1 MIFNITSALNKTSC
15 TDYVDFG
22 KNAEQFV
29 RISWFQI
36 EKDNQK
42 YLDIQLKVFRKDDKR
57 DFRRH
62 QQIKFLI
69 SNNFSV
75 CGTQLIMLLEF
86 STDETLREVVT
97 SPLSKDLDEQLK
109 HVQKAITIVDGR
121 KRKIFASMKKYFID
135 KPESTYV
142 QLRHFTRNSEH
153 DKFQQLVFVNY
164 KYDDFLCLLDVI
176 TSISDQVLSNQ
187 SLCNIVYFRLFL
199 SNHFLN
205 RECRDELEHWR

>member
-1 MIFNITSALNKTSC
+1 MIVNIPSALDKTSC

-22 KNAEQFV
+22 KNVDRFA
-29 RISWFQI
+29 RISWSQI

-42 YLDIQLKVFRKDDKR
+42 YLDIQVKVFRKDDKG

-62 QQIKFLI
+62 QQIKLGVFD
-69 SNNFSV
+69 FK
-75 CGTQLIMLLEF
+75 QLICLRNPIAQAVREF
-86 STDETLREVVT
+86 STDETLKEVVT

-109 HVQKAITIVDGR
+109 LVQKAITIVDR
-121 KRKIFASMKKYFID
+121 PKRKIFATMKKYCMD

-142 QLRHFTRNSEH
+142 QLRPFTRNSEH

-164 KYDDFLCLLDVI
+164 IYDEFLYLLDVI

-187 SLCNIVYFRLFL
+187 SLCNLV
-199 SNHFLN
+199 
-205 RECRDELEHWR
+205 

>member
-1 MIFNITSALNKTSC
+1 MIFNITSALDKTSC

-22 KNAEQFV
+22 KNADRFG
-29 RISWFQI
+29 RISWSQI

-42 YLDIQLKVFRKDDKR
+42 YLDIQLKVFRKDDKG

-62 QQIKFLI
+62 QQIKLGVFD
-69 SNNFSV
+69 FK
-75 CGTQLIMLLEF
+75 QLLCLRNPIVLAVREF
-86 STDETLREVVT
+86 STDETLKEVVT

-109 HVQKAITIVDGR
+109 HVQKAITIVDR
-121 KRKIFASMKKYFID
+121 PKRKIIATMKKYCMD

-142 QLRHFTRNSEH
+142 QLRLFTRNSEH

-164 KYDDFLCLLDVI
+164 KYDEYLYLLDVI

-187 SLCNIVYFRLFL
+187 SLCNIV
-199 SNHFLN
+199 
-205 RECRDELEHWR
+205 